1 MPKASINGIN
11 LHYQIRGSG
20 PNLILVHGATGNM
33 AFWYLS
39 SLSALEKEFRVITYD
54 LRGHG
59 HSDAPPTGYSSY
71 DMAQDLRVL
80 MDYLEIDRTNLLGHS
95 FGGVISLHTTVLAP
109 ERVENLILADPEIPA
124 LRCLCSLEQWPYW
137 EAWKSQLRDFGI
149 NMPDDKWDDLE
160 YMLRQSIY
168 LPMAHG
174 FRKGQKRQSRRLL
187 RLLDHTTAV
196 KDFREIGGLT
206 QERIIQVKQP
216 TLAMYGELSPFIPVC
231 RFLGNNMSNCKTL
244 IVPTGHF
251 HPGLEP
257 EIFADTVITFLKN
270 PADFDS
276 EKQAM
281 FIESSRIEQRS
292 VLNNIISRSS
302 ESARG

>member
-1 MPKASINGIN
+1 MPKVLVNGIN
-11 LHYQIRGSG
+11 IHYQMRGKG

-33 AFWYLS
+33 AFWYLT
-39 SLSALEKEFRVITYD
+39 SLASLEKEFRVITYD

-59 HSDAPPTGYSSY
+59 YSDAPPTGYSSR
-71 DMAQDLRVL
+71 DMAEDLHGL
-80 MDYLEIDRTNLLGHS
+80 IEYLEVDRTHLVGHS
-95 FGGVISLHTTVLAP
+95 IGGVIALHTTALYP
-109 ERVENLILADPEIPA
+109 ERVETLVLADPEIPA
-124 LRCLCSLEQWPYW
+124 LRSLCSLEQWPYW
-137 EAWKSQLRDFGI
+137 EAWKAQLREFGI
-149 NMPDDKWDDLE
+149 DYPDDKWDDMD

-196 KDFREIGGLT
+196 QDFRVIGGLT
-206 QERIIQVKQP
+206 QEKICQVQQP

-231 RFLGNNMSNCKTL
+231 NFLSKNMPNCKSI

-257 EIFADTVITFLKN
+257 EIFVDTITGFLKD
-270 PADFDS
+270 PAAFEP
-276 EKQAM
+276 EKQSAL
-281 FIESSRIEQRS
+281 IAAVKTEQRS
-292 VLNNIISRSS
+292 VLNNILDKSNT
-302 ESARG
+302 GG